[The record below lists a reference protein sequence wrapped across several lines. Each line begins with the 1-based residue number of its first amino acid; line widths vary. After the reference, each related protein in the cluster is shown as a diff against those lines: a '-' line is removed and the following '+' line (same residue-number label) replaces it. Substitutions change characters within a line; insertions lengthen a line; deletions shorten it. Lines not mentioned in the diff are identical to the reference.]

1 MLTNKSNQ
9 LVLIAKESVRRPIK
23 EANLIPV
30 KAELY
35 GDLDDLRRK
44 TGMTMRE
51 IVFTMLEYALENTE
65 IIE

>member
-23 EANLIPV
+23 ESNLIPV

-44 TGMTMRE
+44 TGLTMRE